1 LIVYGQAGIAQI
13 RLHKNILSKERE
25 KSNKR
30 SQSETGCSAAG
41 EFRGGTKRKKKNAM
55 KNLVREYVCI
65 LTG

>member
-41 EFRGGTKRKKKNAM
+41 EFRGDTKRKKK
-55 KNLVREYVCI
+55 
-65 LTG
+65 